1 MEDYTQMTMDQLM
14 ERQKFIYKKYTAAVN
29 GGASAQVLDQ
39 ILMHMEEI
47 RTAIWEIG
55 YREGFKAQE
64 QRDQDPFK
72 DSIA

>member
-1 MEDYTQMTMDQLM
+1 MEYSEMTMDQLM

-29 GGASAQVLDQ
+29 AGASAQVLDQ

-55 YREGFKAQE
+55 YREGFKVQDQQE
-64 QRDQDPFK
+64 QDPFK